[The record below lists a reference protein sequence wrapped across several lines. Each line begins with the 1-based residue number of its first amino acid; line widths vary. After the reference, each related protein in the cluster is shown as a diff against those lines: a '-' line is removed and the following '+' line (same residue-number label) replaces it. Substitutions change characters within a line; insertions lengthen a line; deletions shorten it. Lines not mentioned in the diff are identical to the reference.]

1 MRAYTHGSKKST
13 DINVRARIT
22 ILREIGVGANA
33 KVPTL
38 GHAMLSS
45 LPAANAQVL
54 QRTYGQLEDEIAVR
68 RGGVPGLAVSG
79 VSMQAVRAAQLAA
92 VTAANLRNHETG
104 NGSAMAVEG
113 GSDAASASSSAA
125 TSGSL
130 KRKRQETGSG
140 RTGKELVAMAVAI
153 GKTPGMQDMGLD
165 AMGIDDP
172 DFLTKGFVP
181 SSSPSAKPFSV
192 LDQYKALVRHFSTA
206 GNPPPPFIYTQP
218 MTDQLKVLC
227 GPHLASQSIAAAAS
241 SSAAATDS
249 TGVASTATMPG
260 DSETI
265 ESGKSKRRKAD
276 GDAME
281 TTPVKADLASEAD
294 PKSVEISS
302 SATRTSKRSSRRR

>member
-1 MRAYTHGSKKST
+1 MRAYTHGSKKSI
-13 DINVRARIT
+13 DINVCVRIT
-22 ILREIGVGANA
+22 ILRKIGVGASA

-92 VTAANLRNHETG
+92 VTAANLRERETG

-113 GSDAASASSSAA
+113 GSDAASAA

-192 LDQYKALVRHFSTA
+192 LDQYKALVRHFSTP

-227 GPHLASQSIAAAAS
+227 GPHLASQSIAAAVS
-241 SSAAATDS
+241 SSAAATHS
-249 TGVASTATMPG
+249 TGLASTATRSG
-260 DSETI
+260 DSEAV

-276 GDAME
+276 GNAME
-281 TTPVKADLASEAD
+281 TTPAKADLASEAD
-294 PKSVEISS
+294 PKSAEVSS